1 MFFDFN
7 YSDNNCLV
15 CIPRHAITV
24 RYLTFFSFYEFFC
37 SGGAKEI
44 ALAISSLD
52 VMIQNR
58 FQVKGLSLIS
68 NGCSGVGKM

>member
-1 MFFDFN
+1 
-7 YSDNNCLV
+7 
-15 CIPRHAITV
+15 V

-52 VMIQNR
+52 VMI
-58 FQVKGLSLIS
+58 KI
-68 NGCSGVGKM
+68 GVSDEGAKFDIKRPF